1 MEKSPEIKEGQV
13 VLLRADSS
21 TGHVLD
27 ELFNLAI
34 GDNQKVYTIFNT
46 IQEALDEGNKIL
58 NEKDKLVECLIYG
71 KNDKAI
77 YHLNP
82 YQIK

>member
-1 MEKSPEIKEGQV
+1 MEKFPEIKEGQV

-27 ELFNLAI
+27 ELFNLATK
-34 GDNQKVYTIFNT
+34 DNQKVYTIFNT
-46 IQEALDEGNKIL
+46 IQEALEGGNKIL
-58 NEKDKLVECLIYG
+58 NEKDKLVECTILG
-71 KNDKAI
+71 KNKELL
-77 YHLNP
+77 YYLNP

>member
-1 MEKSPEIKEGQV
+1 MEKFPKIKEGQV
-13 VLLRADSS
+13 VLLRADTS

-34 GDNQKVYTIFNT
+34 RQDQKVYTIFNT
-46 IQEALDEGNKIL
+46 AEEALESANQIL
-58 NEKDKLVECLIYG
+58 KEKDKLVECVIYG
-71 KNDKAI
+71 KNQETL
-77 YHLNP
+77 YYLSL

>member
-1 MEKSPEIKEGQV
+1 MERFPEIKEGQA
-13 VLLRADSS
+13 VLMRAETN

-34 GDNQKVYTIFNT
+34 RDNQKVYTIFNT
-46 IQEALDEGNKIL
+46 IEEALESANKIL
-58 NEKDKLVECLIYG
+58 NEKDKLVECIIYR
-71 KNDKAI
+71 KNEEVI
-77 YHLNP
+77 YYLNP